1 MKKLIIWL
9 IILLSCQFA
18 LALNDNIYFINARQ
32 YYELGNY
39 TSAKLNL
46 EMIQAPDN
54 QDPEYALLQG
64 KVHLAL
70 GDYKQAHIWL
80 TEYSKNSLATDPL
93 VQEELLQMLNEVA
106 LYQEQKSVSV
116 SLGKLKGAVNSSDSE
131 YAPVFTPDG
140 RYMYF
145 SSLRNSNFGKENIFL
160 SLQQNYVFSEAIE
173 VDELCTD
180 YNESFG
186 SLSMDGKTAYLFGYY
201 SKDKTNGDIYLTT
214 LKDNGR
220 WNKPTLI
227 KEVSSN
233 YYDLQPFVWRDKVM
247 FLTSNRD
254 GNHKNYDLFV
264 SENINGTWSVPV
276 NIGEVINTPY
286 DEQSPFLSSDGKY
299 LYFASFGHNGFGGN
313 DIFVSTRIGNSWTQ
327 WSKPVNLGP
336 VINSVKDDR
345 YFTIAPDG
353 KNAYLCSNRV
363 GGMGQED
370 IYTIDLGLLDKMK
383 EQIALLTGEK
393 PSEETQVVPQTFQE
407 LKISGVVVDDKN
419 HPVKTDIIWVYNLKD
434 KTFMRIIPSDDL
446 GTFSFTLPGDATDVA
461 FEINTPGYKK
471 TTGAI
476 DIPPDKNEI
485 FVNITLPTETGI
497 GEGGNLAINGKV
509 LDEENNPVKCSIRW
523 SYVYE
528 GELTEVIV
536 ESNNEGAFK
545 LYTPL
550 MDKLKYRI
558 EEPGYAVREEI
569 ITIPKDVN
577 SYDTIIRLVKLGKEV
592 TLSGKV
598 FDDNDNPLVAMVAW
612 IYENE
617 DEIIEYRVVTDSNG
631 DYSISLPRIP
641 KFQYRVS
648 KPNYLQI
655 SGEIDIPEEQ
665 QNITKNFRLSKLE
678 KEAVFELENVEFEF
692 NKAVLTPR
700 SLEILKPVLATMKEN
715 ETLEI
720 ELSGHTDN
728 IGSKQYNQK
737 LSEARAQAV
746 ADYLI
751 KNGIDQKRIKTIG
764 YGFDKPIASNST
776 PEGRQKNRRTEMK
789 ILGIEYKEDSYED
802 LEKEFTQAEKKARVV
817 KTISKDSAYTVTKTG
832 IPSSL
837 EAQFKTMIQQ
847 ALAGNKQF
855 SVKVDLFLNNG
866 KIQSANVQDL
876 LGNLDEETTEDIAD
890 MMLGWKVQSQGRDI
904 YSFTV
909 KK

>member
-9 IILLSCQFA
+9 IILLSCQLA
-18 LALNDNIYFINARQ
+18 LALNDNIYLINARQ

-39 TSAKLNL
+39 ADAKQNL

-54 QDPEYALLQG
+54 QDPEYALLCG

-70 GDYKQAHIWL
+70 GNYKQAYNWL
-80 TEYSKNSLATDPL
+80 TEYRKNSLGTDPL

-106 LYQEQKSVSV
+106 LYQEQTSVSV
-116 SLGKLKGAVNSSDSE
+116 SLGKLKGSINTSDSE

-140 RYMYF
+140 KYIYF
-145 SSLRNSNFGKENIFL
+145 SSLRRSPFGKENIFL
-160 SLQQNYVFSEAIE
+160 SQQQNDVFREAIE

-186 SLSMDGKTAYLFGYY
+186 SLSMDGNTAYLFGYY
-201 SKDKTNGDIYLTT
+201 SKDTTNGDIYLTT
-214 LKDNGR
+214 LKDNGF

-264 SENINGTWSVPV
+264 SENQNGTWSNPI

-286 DEQSPFLSSDGKY
+286 DEQSPFLSPDGKY

-327 WSKPVNLGP
+327 WSKPVNMGP
-336 VINSVKDDR
+336 IINSVKDDR
-345 YFTIAPDG
+345 YFVIAPDG
-353 KNAYLCSNRV
+353 KTAYICSNRV

-383 EQIALLTGEK
+383 EQIALLTGVK
-393 PSEETQVVPQTFQE
+393 PTEEQAVIPQIFQE

-419 HPVKTDIIWVYNLKD
+419 KQVKTDIIWVYNLSD
-434 KTFMRIIPSDDL
+434 KTFMRIVPSDDL
-446 GTFSFTLPGDATDVA
+446 GTFSFTLPGDAKDIA

-471 TTGAI
+471 TTGKVE
-476 DIPPDKNEI
+476 IPADKNEI

-509 LDEENNPVKCSIRW
+509 LDEENNPVPCSIRW

-545 LYTPL
+545 LYTPI
-550 MDKLKYRI
+550 MDKLKYKI
-558 EEPGYAVREEI
+558 EEPGFAVREEI
-569 ITIPKDVN
+569 ITIPQNVN

-598 FDDNDNPLVAMVAW
+598 FDENDNPLVAMVAW
-612 IYENE
+612 IYESEN
-617 DEIIEYRVVTDSNG
+617 EIIEYRVVTDSNG

-665 QNITKNFRLSKLE
+665 QSITKNFRLSKLE

-692 NKAVLTPR
+692 DKAVLTPM
-700 SLEILKPVLATMKEN
+700 SLEILKPVLATMIEN

-737 LSEARAQAV
+737 LSEARAKAV

-751 KNGIDQKRIKTIG
+751 KNGIDSKRIKTVG

-776 PEGRQKNRRTEMK
+776 PEGRQRNRRTEMK
-789 ILGIEYKEDSYED
+789 ILGIEYMEDSYED
-802 LEKEFTQAEKKARVV
+802 LEKEFAQAEKKARVV

-847 ALAGNKQF
+847 TLASNKQF
-855 SVKVDLFLNNG
+855 KVKVDLFLNNG

-876 LGNLDEETTEDIAD
+876 LGNLDEDTTEDIAD
-890 MMLGWKVQSQGRDI
+890 MMLGWKVQSQGREI

-909 KK
+909 EK